1 MLFPKLN
8 FFFFLLITLLTTGCN
23 NKKADDKL
31 NQTTDN
37 QISFITKYNVNS
49 SDFGNG
55 ECYVLYENKKNEK
68 TIIDVFNCESTDMA
82 GQNFVDDLYVDIS
95 NNKEVKSFPTPEYRG
110 EIILKKAV
118 IESKIVNNRGEEEIK
133 INIYYVIQN
142 KGRVT
147 ILKESWSKGFDTS
160 YRNTE
165 PIVIY

>member
-1 MLFPKLN
+1 MAFTKLN
-8 FFFFLLITLLTTGCN
+8 FFLFLFITLLITGCN
-23 NKKADDKL
+23 NKKSDDRL

-37 QISFITKYNVNS
+37 KISFITRYNVNS

-55 ECYVLYENKKNEK
+55 ECYVLYENNKNEK
-68 TIIDVFNCESTDMA
+68 TIIDVFKCESTDMA

-95 NNKEVKSFPTPEYRG
+95 NNKDIKSFPIPEYRG

-133 INIYYVIQN
+133 INMYYVIQN

-160 YRNTE
+160 YSNTE
-165 PIVIY
+165 PTVIY